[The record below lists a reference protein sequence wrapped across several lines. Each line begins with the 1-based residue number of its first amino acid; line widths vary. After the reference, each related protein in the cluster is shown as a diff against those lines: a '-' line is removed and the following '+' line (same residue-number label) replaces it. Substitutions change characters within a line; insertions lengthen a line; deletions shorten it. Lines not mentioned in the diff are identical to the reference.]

1 MSSCPRDFGYDVIPE
16 QEVQHVVKEVTRQNT
31 KGRLNI
37 PSVSTVVP
45 VFICPQ
51 NPQNKRR
58 KLTIHDGS
66 SSRAHTNQPHGLG
79 R

>member
-1 MSSCPRDFGYDVIPE
+1 MTQISKQCLIFK
-16 QEVQHVVKEVTRQNT
+16 KEKITSLATEMRKMASKPV
-31 KGRLNI
+31 
-37 PSVSTVVP
+37 VSTVVP

-51 NPQNKRR
+51 SPQNKRR